1 MRYTSLLLL
10 LLIAVPTVVA
20 QQPEQQAAE
29 QRLREL
35 RTQIDRYQQ
44 ELRTVRSDEAS
55 AVEALRT
62 IDREIATRE
71 ELIRTYQRRHT
82 ELRTETIAIEN
93 EIQSLRREMDRLREE
108 YAQYARQAYLR
119 GRVGDLALILSAGSI
134 NEMLIRARYLE
145 RLSAQRREAAAQITR
160 NQRQLT
166 ERLIQLEANT
176 IEIEGNL
183 AETRAEQSQ
192 LAVRQ
197 RERSE
202 MVAQLRRRGISIEQ
216 EVQRREQEASQLES
230 TIQRLIAEA
239 EAERRR
245 LADEAR
251 RRQEEAD
258 RLAAERAAAER
269 RGETPPPAR
278 PADPRPAPPTPT
290 ISEAEFRRLSGS
302 FRQNQGRIPWPLN
315 GVVTERFGNRT
326 NPITGTI
333 TNTPGIVIS
342 AGPATPV
349 RAVFSGEVARIAV
362 IPEWGTYVIVS
373 HGDYQTV
380 YGNLSGVSVSR
391 GQRVEAG
398 GTIGLSGTLSEP
410 QGAALFFAV
419 FGNGGALDP
428 ARWLAPR

>member
-1 MRYTSLLLL
+1 MRFLPLL
-10 LLIAVPTVVA
+10 LLILIVAPPVVA
-20 QQPEQQAAE
+20 QQQTQQAAE

-35 RTQIDRYQQ
+35 RAQIDLYEQ

-55 AVEALRT
+55 ALEGLRT

-71 ELIRTYQRRHT
+71 ELIRAYQQRYG
-82 ELRTETIAIEN
+82 ELRTEAIAIEN
-93 EIQSLRREMDRLREE
+93 EIENTRQEMEQLRED
-108 YAQYARQAYLR
+108 YARYTRSAYMR

-134 NEMLIRARYLE
+134 NEMLIRSRYLE
-145 RLSAQRREAAAQITR
+145 RLSAQRREAARQITSKQEELANR
-160 NQRQLT
+160 LT
-166 ERLIQLEANT
+166 QLEANAAQ
-176 IEIEGNL
+176 IEANL

-202 MVAQLRRRGISIEQ
+202 MVAQLRRRGVSIEQ
-216 EVQRREQEASQLES
+216 EVRRREQEANQLE
-230 TIQRLIAEA
+230 TRIQQLIAEA

-245 LADEAR
+245 LAEEAR
-251 RRQEEAD
+251 LREEEER
-258 RLAAERAAAER
+258 RLAAAREEAAR
-269 RGETPPPAR
+269 RGETPPPR
-278 PADPRPAPPTPT
+278 PADPRPAPLTPT
-290 ISEAEFRRLSGS
+290 ISEAEFRRLSGN
-302 FRQNQGRIPWPLN
+302 FRQNQGRIPWPIN

-326 NPITGTI
+326 NPVTGTV

-342 AGPATPV
+342 AGPGTPV
-349 RAVFSGEVARIAV
+349 RSVFSGEVARIAV

-398 GTIGLSGTLSEP
+398 GTIGLSGTMSEP
-410 QGAALFFAV
+410 QGASLFFAV

-428 ARWLAPR
+428 GRWLSPR